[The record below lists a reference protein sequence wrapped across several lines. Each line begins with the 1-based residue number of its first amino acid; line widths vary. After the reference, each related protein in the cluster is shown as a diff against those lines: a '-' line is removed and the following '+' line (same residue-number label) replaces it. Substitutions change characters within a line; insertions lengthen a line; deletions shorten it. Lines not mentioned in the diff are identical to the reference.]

1 MEIRDLRRDETDF
14 LRQMLYTAL
23 AWRPDVELP
32 PREWVLEHPQVDPGS
47 GSTSALAKSISRRTM
62 RTAGWLS
69 S

>member
-32 PREWVLEHPQVDPGS
+32 PREWVLEVHK
-47 GSTSALAKSISRRTM
+47 STRGAARRPPWLRRSR
-62 RTAGWLS
+62 AGR
-69 S
+69 